1 MFDHKHAE
9 MTRGI
14 TDFTSAIKAMK
25 MRGHYADATLER
37 AIIQSFFAASI
48 KTNLNYDQAMQV
60 MGASFGS
67 KVREAKNPM
76 TAMTIDHVRQAG
88 AYHKASNHNFGG
100 AATMHLLPNE
110 DVELH
115 RSEAADGNFEKF
127 EKSVLRQIA
136 AGTGTPITA
145 LSQNYSD
152 VNYSAARS
160 ALQDVWRHYMA
171 KREMLIH
178 GWMWPAVDA
187 WLEEEIDLR
196 RDRLPDGIDDF
207 YAARDALLKGQFYGW
222 GKPMIDPVKERKAQ
236 QIGLQM
242 GVETLESICAEQGLN
257 WEDVVDQRVL
267 EVEYMAD
274 KGLDPWEVNSDLL
287 FSEPDADENKKKDS
301 K

>member
-1 MFDHKHAE
+1 M
-9 MTRGI
+9 
-14 TDFTSAIKAMK
+14 
-25 MRGHYADATLER
+25 
-37 AIIQSFFAASI
+37 
-48 KTNLNYDQAMQV
+48 
-60 MGASFGS
+60 
-67 KVREAKNPM
+67 
-76 TAMTIDHVRQAG
+76 
-88 AYHKASNHNFGG
+88 
-100 AATMHLLPNE
+100 
-110 DVELH
+110 
-115 RSEAADGNFEKF
+115 
-127 EKSVLRQIA
+127 RQIA

-187 WLEEEIDLR
+187 WLEEEIVSGEIA
-196 RDRLPDGIDDF
+196 LPDGIDDF